1 MKKGIVYLLLSV
13 VLATSICGCGSTST
27 SNSSNTQTSVSA
39 ENEKKSDA
47 DFIVNLGK
55 GLEARWT
62 LTDSEEY
69 NSEALETMSL
79 AEYQKADTLF
89 VNAELDA
96 IGDLDEYEFEDQD
109 LKKLAETYMM
119 GLELQKEGIQYQGT
133 TEYTKQQQTW
143 DLGYN
148 YRAVCMTDL
157 YNEYGLTVD
166 EKFKNN
172 LDDFVAES
180 LTAKKSIAVQEYV
193 DELPSKVEYVKDEE
207 KSDDWSTYYKAVIEN
222 TTEYEIDSL
231 EIEIDFLDASGVVI
245 YQTSDSLKNIKAGGK
260 VQSSIY
266 YDSSEGDFKSM
277 ELRFTAY
284 ND

>member
-1 MKKGIVYLLLSV
+1 MKKGIIYLLLSLT
-13 VLATSICGCGSTST
+13 LAVSLCGCGSTSG
-27 SNSSNTQTSVSA
+27 SSSTEANVSV
-39 ENEKKSDA
+39 EDEKKTDA

-69 NSEALETMSL
+69 SSEALEKMSL

-96 IGDLDEYEFEDQD
+96 IGDLSEYEFEDQE
-109 LKKLAETYMM
+109 LKQLAETYMR

-133 TEYTKQQQTW
+133 TEYTKQRQTW
-143 DLGYN
+143 ELGYN

-166 EKFKNN
+166 EKFQDD
-172 LDDFVAES
+172 LDNFVAQS
-180 LTAKKSIAVQEYV
+180 STAKKSIAVQEYV
-193 DELPSKVEYVKDEE
+193 DELPNQVEYIKDEE
-207 KSDDWSTYYKAVIEN
+207 KSDEWSTYYKAVIEN
-222 TTEYEIDSL
+222 TTDYEIDSL

-245 YQTSDSLKNIKAGGK
+245 YQTSDYLNNIKAGGK
-260 VQSSIY
+260 VQSSVY
-266 YDSSEGDFKSM
+266 YDSSVGDFESM

-284 ND
+284 NN

>member
-1 MKKGIVYLLLSV
+1 MKKGIIFLLLSLT
-13 VLATSICGCGSTST
+13 LAVSLCGCGSTSG
-27 SNSSNTQTSVSA
+27 SSSTEANVSV
-39 ENEKKSDA
+39 EDEKKTDA

-69 NSEALETMSL
+69 SSEALEKMSL

-96 IGDLDEYEFEDQD
+96 IGDLSEYEFEDQE
-109 LKKLAETYMM
+109 LKQLAETYMR
-119 GLELQKEGIQYQGT
+119 GLELQKEGIQYRGT

-143 DLGYN
+143 ELGYN

-166 EKFKNN
+166 EKFQDV
-172 LDDFVAES
+172 LDDFVAQS
-180 LTAKKSIAVQEYV
+180 STAKKTIAVQEYV
-193 DELPSKVEYVKDEE
+193 DELPNQVEYIKDEE
-207 KSDDWSTYYKAVIEN
+207 KSDEWSTYYKAVIEN
-222 TTEYEIDSL
+222 TTDYEIDSL

-245 YQTSDSLKNIKAGGK
+245 YQTSDYLNNIKAGGK
-260 VQSSIY
+260 VQSSVY
-266 YDSSEGDFKSM
+266 YDSSVGDFESM

-284 ND
+284 NN

>member
-1 MKKGIVYLLLSV
+1 MKKGIVYLLLSLT
-13 VLATSICGCGSTST
+13 LAVSLCGCGSTSG
-27 SNSSNTQTSVSA
+27 SSSTEANVSV
-39 ENEKKSDA
+39 EDEKKTDA

-69 NSEALETMSL
+69 SSEALEKMSL

-96 IGDLDEYEFEDQD
+96 IGDLSEYEFEDQE
-109 LKKLAETYMM
+109 LKQLAETYMR

-143 DLGYN
+143 ELGYN

-166 EKFKNN
+166 EKFQDD
-172 LDDFVAES
+172 LDNFVAQS
-180 LTAKKSIAVQEYV
+180 STAKKSIAVQEYV
-193 DELPSKVEYVKDEE
+193 DELPNQVEYIKDEE
-207 KSDDWSTYYKAVIEN
+207 KSDEWSTYYKAVIEN
-222 TTEYEIDSL
+222 TTDYEIDSL

-245 YQTSDSLKNIKAGGK
+245 YQTSDYLNNIKAGGK
-260 VQSSIY
+260 VQSSVY
-266 YDSSEGDFKSM
+266 YDSSVGDFESM

-284 ND
+284 NN